1 MQNFQPHP
9 LNILLVLPNGRIHK
23 LTLGPLNIS
32 FREAPLTATTLAA
45 LVPSEINVRVTIADE
60 SVQSIPFQNRYDLV
74 GISCITGTSTR
85 AYAIADRFRAQG
97 ATVVLGG
104 VHVTLMPE
112 EAAQHADAIVIGFAE
127 DTWGELLR
135 DFVHKR
141 LKSVYRSE
149 ITHLEHIPHA
159 RRDLQK
165 QFGYMVPNTVFATR
179 GCKGTC
185 DFCTIPAANFG
196 WHTRPIA
203 EVIAEIRTIKAKR
216 FTFNDV
222 NLTEDT
228 EYAKELFR
236 AMIPLKKLWGGL
248 SSTRI
253 APDEELLQLMHQSG
267 CRYLLIGF
275 ESLDNSS
282 LTSIHKGF
290 NKAEEYQALVY
301 KLHDLDIVIQGCFI
315 FGFDED
321 DHTVF
326 ARTVDLVNQLKID
339 IPRYAIYTPYPG
351 TEAFER
357 LQREQRLLHYDWQY
371 YDTQH
376 VVFQP
381 KNMSP
386 QELDEGFKWA
396 YKQTFTV
403 SSSLQRTWGSGA
415 NFLIT
420 FIGNLAYKLYVNRL
434 YAEKQRFPEGIL
446 TTKNTKKHE
455 EKDRKE
461 EKWKK
466 IYCTRKKYITS

>member
-1 MQNFQPHP
+1 MQNFQHHP
-9 LNILLVLPNGRIHK
+9 LNVLLVLPNGRIHK
-23 LTLGPLNIS
+23 LKLGPLNIS

-45 LVPSEINVRVTIADE
+45 LIPSDIPARVTIADE
-60 SVQSIPFQNRYDLV
+60 SVQPIPFHRQYDLV
-74 GISCITGTSTR
+74 GISCLTGTSTR
-85 AYAIADRFRAQG
+85 AYTIADRFRAQG

-127 DTWGELLR
+127 DTWGDLLH

-149 ITHLEHIPHA
+149 IMHLDHVPQA

-165 QFGYMVPNTVFATR
+165 RFGYMVPNTVFATR

-185 DFCTIPAANFG
+185 DFCTIPAAQFG

-216 FTFNDV
+216 VTFNDV

-248 SSTRI
+248 ASTRI
-253 APDEELLQLMHQSG
+253 VQDEELLQLMHQSG
-267 CRYLLIGF
+267 CRFLLIGF
-275 ESLDNSS
+275 ESLNNSS

-290 NKAEEYQALVY
+290 NKVEEYQTLVNR
-301 KLHDLDIVIQGCFI
+301 LHNLKISILGCFI

-321 DHTVF
+321 DKTVF
-326 ARTVDLVNQLKID
+326 AQTVDLVNQLKID

-351 TEAFER
+351 TASFNR
-357 LQREQRLLHYDWQY
+357 LQREQRLLHYRWEY

-376 VVFQP
+376 VVFMPQ
-381 KNMSP
+381 NMSP

-403 SSSLQRTWGSGA
+403 RSSLKRTWGAGT

-420 FIGNLAYKLYVNRL
+420 FIGNLAYNLYINRL
-434 YAEKQRFPEGIL
+434 YAEKQRFPEG
-446 TTKNTKKHE
+446 
-455 EKDRKE
+455 
-461 EKWKK
+461 
-466 IYCTRKKYITS
+466 Y